1 MNEEIKKQLIEKLGL
16 QDLDEP
22 ELEAIFADIG
32 ELILSQIVLDSYDA
46 LPTEKQVLFK
56 ELSEKG
62 STESLMELLSSSL
75 TDYESIVKSA
85 SEKVLADLV

>member
-22 ELEAIFADIG
+22 EQGAVFADIG
-32 ELILSQIVLDSYDA
+32 ELIFSQIVLDSYDA
-46 LPTEKQVLFK
+46 LPTEKQALFK
-56 ELSEKG
+56 ELSEKEN
-62 STESLMELLSSSL
+62 TESLVELLSSSL
-75 TDYESIVKSA
+75 TDYENIVKNA